1 MHITARNNTTRL
13 VSFIIGGLILLIFIL
28 AAAVTR
34 QAFTNND
41 LIHKR
46 QTIVTPMQFN
56 APFTVSET
64 RADTEYLRMMTLS
77 FLALRLNV
85 SPETVDLNHE
95 FLLSYV
101 RTASVPDFVPV
112 LDDESKR
119 IKDNGV
125 NSAFY
130 QTDITVYPANGRV
143 DARGVLKTW
152 IGTARPETEI
162 KQYRLDLEYDNGLT
176 RIARFVEVTNEK

>member
-28 AAAVTR
+28 AVAVAR
-34 QAFTNND
+34 MAFTNID
-41 LIHKR
+41 LVHKR
-46 QTIVTPMQFN
+46 PVIVTPMQYN
-56 APFTVSET
+56 APFSVSENQ
-64 RADTEYLRMMTLS
+64 ADADYLRMMTLS

-85 SPETVDLNHE
+85 SPETVDMNHA

-101 RTASVPDFVPV
+101 KTETLQDFTSV

-119 IKDNGV
+119 IKDNSV

-143 DARGVLKTW
+143 DIRGVLKTW
-152 IGTARPETEI
+152 IGTARPDTEI
-162 KQYRLDLEYDNGLT
+162 KQFRLDLEYHNGLT
-176 RIARFVEVTNEK
+176 RIARFVEVDNEK